1 MQRIVVLGAG
11 MVGSAI
17 AVDLRKQ
24 YAVTSVDI
32 DEIRLGHLKEKF
44 GINVI
49 SEDLSKHELLKK
61 VIKNYDLVISAVP
74 GSMGYQ
80 TLKTIIQ
87 NGKNVID
94 IAFFPEDVLDL
105 DDLARKAGVTAVVD
119 CGVAPGMSNLLLG
132 YHYKRMKVES
142 FECLVGGLPMKRTWP
157 YQYKAPFSPSDV
169 IEEYNRPARLVE
181 NGKVVIREALSEPE
195 MVNIDPV
202 GTLEAFNTDGLRSL
216 IKTIDV
222 PNMKEKTMRYPGHI
236 DYIRVLRETGFFSD
250 QPITVKGQTIVP
262 LDVSSNL
269 LFKQWE
275 LMPEEPE
282 FTVMQITISGT
293 EHDQPQTYIY
303 DMYDQYDK
311 ITQTSSMARTTGYA
325 CTAVANLVLMGQFS
339 REGISPPEYLGEDSE
354 NVDFILQY
362 LKERNIIYHVRKQQ

>member
-17 AVDLRKQ
+17 AVDLQKQ

>member
-17 AVDLRKQ
+17 AVDLQKQ

-32 DEIRLGHLKEKF
+32 DEIRLGHLKENY

-49 SEDLSKHELLKK
+49 SEDLSKPELLKK

-169 IEEYNRPARLVE
+169 IEEYIRPARLVE

-222 PNMKEKTMRYPGHI
+222 PNMKEKTVRYPGHI

-250 QPITVKGQTIVP
+250 QPITVKGQTVVP

-303 DMYDQYDK
+303 DIYDQYDK

-339 REGISPPEYLGEDSE
+339 RKGISPPEYLGEDSE
-354 NVDFILQY
+354 NVDFVLQY

>member
-17 AVDLRKQ
+17 AVDLQKQ

-32 DEIRLGHLKEKF
+32 DEIRLGHLKENY

-49 SEDLSKHELLKK
+49 SEDLSKPELLKK

-169 IEEYNRPARLVE
+169 IEEYIRPARLVE

-216 IKTIDV
+216 IKTVNV
-222 PNMKEKTMRYPGHI
+222 PNMKEKTVRYPGHI

-250 QPITVKGQTIVP
+250 QPITVKGQTVVP

-339 REGISPPEYLGEDSE
+339 RKGISPPEYLGEDSE
-354 NVDFILQY
+354 NVDFVLQY

>member
-17 AVDLRKQ
+17 AVDLQKQ

-32 DEIRLGHLKEKF
+32 DEIRLGHLKENY

-49 SEDLSKHELLKK
+49 SEDLSKPELLKK

-169 IEEYNRPARLVE
+169 IEEYIRPARLVE

-222 PNMKEKTMRYPGHI
+222 PNMKEKTVRYPGHI

-250 QPITVKGQTIVP
+250 QPITVKGQTVVP

-339 REGISPPEYLGEDSE
+339 RKGISPPEYLGEDSE
-354 NVDFILQY
+354 NVDFVLQY